1 MSDSPAKCPRTP
13 LLHALQEGPSLP
25 LQSLESGF
33 GLKTSLSQALPQ
45 EDRLHSGAQPTC
57 W

>member
-33 GLKTSLSQALPQ
+33 GLKTPLSQALPQ
-45 EDRLHSGAQPTC
+45 EDRLHSGAQPPC